1 MADVFISYAGEDR
14 DRVGPLAHALEAQ
27 GWSVWWDRHIVAG
40 QTFDQV
46 IERELTS
53 AKSIVTLWSTSSVAS
68 EWVRN
73 EAGVAAERGVLVPAL
88 IDRVALPLEF
98 RRKQTVDLVGWDGST
113 THEGF
118 QALCRGIASAHG
130 GVPPPRETT
139 TVHQRPWWR
148 TRGFAAGC
156 VAAAIVVSA
165 VAYWWPGERRQR
177 VPPTATRTNQ
187 PAAPASLSPS
197 PTVDTPPPKATDR
210 GSLSA
215 TIDADIVRVRWTGTR
230 VWLPE
235 QDSESQNEMRLPISF
250 HSGGQRAIIR
260 RVRVITASDGAKT
273 IWAGAYEADGKPVAE
288 FAPADAEIRRR
299 RTPMRPF
306 ELSEQSSLAAKVIDF
321 VAVNPAALGMGTHAM
336 LLQVQSGSSGWTTV
350 ERASF
355 TVPADFTLEGRSPS
369 GVQFSRYDRWQV
381 FPLMREP

>member
-1 MADVFISYAGEDR
+1 
-14 DRVGPLAHALEAQ
+14 
-27 GWSVWWDRHIVAG
+27 
-40 QTFDQV
+40 
-46 IERELTS
+46 
-53 AKSIVTLWSTSSVAS
+53 
-68 EWVRN
+68 VRN

-98 RRKQTVDLVGWDGST
+98 RRRQTVDLVGWDGST

-118 QALCRGIASAHG
+118 HALCRGIASAHG
-130 GVPPPRETT
+130 GVPPAREVT

-148 TRGFAAGC
+148 ARRFAAGC
-156 VAAAIVVSA
+156 VAAAIVVAA
-165 VAYWWPGERRQR
+165 VAYWQWPRDR
-177 VPPTATRTNQ
+177 PPVTRTNQ
-187 PAAPASLSPS
+187 PAAPERPSPS
-197 PTVDTPPPKATDR
+197 PTVDAAPPKAADR

-215 TIDADIVRVRWTGTR
+215 TIDADIVRVRWIGTR
-230 VWLPE
+230 VWLQE

-250 HSGGQRAIIR
+250 DSGGQRAIVR
-260 RVRVITASDGAKT
+260 RVRVITASDGAET
-273 IWAGAYEADGKPVAE
+273 IWAGAYEADGEPVAE
-288 FAPADAEIRRR
+288 FAPADAEIRRH
-299 RTPMRPF
+299 RTAIRPF
-306 ELSEQSSLAAKVIDF
+306 ELSAQSSLAAKVIDF

-355 TVPADFTLEGRSPS
+355 TVPADFTLAGRSSS